1 MLGITNV
8 EAQASQYQT
17 PLSMSVNLIL
27 VPAPNPGPWIISTS
41 LDKPDP
47 PSVESACQ
55 QRVIPDGERIHIP
68 RKLAPELALDRY
80 GFEMKPYMLSLMHQA
95 FITTKPCVYAVDM
108 KLVNET
114 ETQVFDLSDIHTH
127 RATIHSILFTAQ
139 AFQDLS
145 LGQPCGNTA
154 QFHLGKTLHHLQQS
168 LNDRHGAVA
177 MATIAIVAML
187 ASAAAVFGDLQTV
200 KKHMDGLLD
209 LALAMGTNRKPR
221 LFPQEI
227 SWEPQ
232 IAPAGCATWC
242 KELEAIQPSLDPRLL
257 AVWADLNC
265 YSKIAN
271 RAQSG
276 LEVKPDLFL
285 SLSTSVPN
293 RLLHLEYDSAS
304 LAELMRL
311 SMLAYIK
318 GLLFQIPGIG
328 RNMRCLSDRL
338 SLSLQ
343 AQQYPPP
350 QEHAHFVFWAL
361 FISGLSIF
369 ESFDQEWHRIALIKT
384 ASILDVGDWTQAKEF
399 LENVLWVD
407 RIYEAGAKAAFEG
420 LFGVDQ

>member
-1 MLGITNV
+1 MLGNTKL
-8 EAQASQYQT
+8 EAQA
-17 PLSMSVNLIL
+17 V
-27 VPAPNPGPWIISTS
+27 PNPGPWIISTS

-47 PSVESACQ
+47 P
-55 QRVIPDGERIHIP
+55 
-68 RKLAPELALDRY
+68 
-80 GFEMKPYMLSLMHQA
+80 F
-95 FITTKPCVYAVDM
+95 TTAKPCIYAVDM

-145 LGQPCGNTA
+145 LGKHCGKIA
-154 QFHLGKTLHHLQQS
+154 QFHLGKTLCHLQQS

-177 MATIAIVAML
+177 MPTIAIVAML

-200 KKHMDGLLD
+200 EKHMNGLLD
-209 LALAMGTNRKPR
+209 LALAMGTNREPR
-221 LFPQEI
+221 LFPKEI
-227 SWEPQ
+227 SWDPQ
-232 IAPAGCATWC
+232 IAPSGCTAWY
-242 KELEAIQPSLDPRLL
+242 KELEEIHPPLDPKLL
-257 AVWADLNC
+257 TIWADLKC

-271 RAQSG
+271 RVQSG
-276 LEVKPDLFL
+276 LEIKPDLFL
-285 SLSTSVPN
+285 TLSTSVPN
-293 RLLHLEYDSAS
+293 RLLHLEYDSTS

-328 RNMRCLSDRL
+328 RNMRYLSERF

-350 QEHAHFVFWAL
+350 PEHAQFVFWAL

-369 ESFDQEWHRIALIKT
+369 ESFDQEWHRTALAKT
-384 ASILDVGDWTQAKEF
+384 ASILGVVDWTQAKSV
-399 LENVLWVD
+399 LESVLWVD
-407 RIYEAGAKAAFEG
+407 RIYDAGAKVALETI
-420 LFGVDQ
+420 LCQ